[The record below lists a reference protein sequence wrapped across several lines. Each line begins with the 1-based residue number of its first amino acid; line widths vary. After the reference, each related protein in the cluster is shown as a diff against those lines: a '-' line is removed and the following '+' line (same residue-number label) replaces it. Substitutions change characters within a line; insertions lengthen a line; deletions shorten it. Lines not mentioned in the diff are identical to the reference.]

1 MIIIRKKAPT
11 AEKRYRV
18 PDVAKATGL
27 SEGQVS
33 GFFNNRGETT
43 KDGLTLDQIDEVCR
57 NTSRTVI
64 RWKTVEEI
72 RTRLMNERGIEIIEQ
87 DDPQEEM
94 AI

>member
-1 MIIIRKKAPT
+1 MIIIHKKAPT

-18 PDVAKATGL
+18 PDVAKAIGL

-43 KDGLTLDQIDEVCR
+43 KDGLTMDQIEEVCR
-57 NTSRTVI
+57 SSSRTVI

-72 RTRLMNERGIEIIEQ
+72 RSRLNDRGIEIIEQ

>member
-1 MIIIRKKAPT
+1 MIIIHKKAPT
-11 AEKRYRV
+11 AERRYRV
-18 PDVAKATGL
+18 PDVAKAIGL

-43 KDGLTLDQIDEVCR
+43 KDGLTMDQIEEVCR
-57 NTSRTVI
+57 NSSRTVI

-72 RTRLMNERGIEIIEQ
+72 RNRLLNERGIEIIEQ